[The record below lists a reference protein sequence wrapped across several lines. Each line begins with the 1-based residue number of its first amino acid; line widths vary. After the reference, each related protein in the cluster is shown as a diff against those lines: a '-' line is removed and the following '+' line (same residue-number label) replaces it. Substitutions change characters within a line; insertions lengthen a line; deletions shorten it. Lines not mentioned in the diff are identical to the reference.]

1 MTYENHPDYDYYMQK
16 FFDAYPEGFEKVE
29 EVAEEMLEGWKDDI
43 NEKERLE
50 SKVETLT
57 QDLIDV
63 TNKL

>member
-1 MTYENHPDYDYYMQK
+1 MTYENHPDFDYYIQK
-16 FFDAYPEGFEKVE
+16 LVDAYPEGFEKVA

-50 SKVETLT
+50 RQVETLT